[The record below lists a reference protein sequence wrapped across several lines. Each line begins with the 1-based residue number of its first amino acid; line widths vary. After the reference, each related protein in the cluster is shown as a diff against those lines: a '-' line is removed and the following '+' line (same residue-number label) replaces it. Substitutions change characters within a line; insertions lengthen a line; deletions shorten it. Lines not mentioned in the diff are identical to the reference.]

1 MTTSASSREPLTDG
15 DLDRLDELLEA
26 LNPDGA
32 MLLEELDG
40 FFSALVAGPV
50 PGDPEQHLDEVLG
63 LDEGTQPAF
72 DGDAQR
78 AELLALLE
86 RHWRSIDEAL
96 GDGEGFAPILMHDD
110 QGRPGGNLWAIGFL
124 RGISLAPDAWEA
136 VEDDPEMAPLLEPFE
151 TLAEELDLE
160 TGETVNPVDPDERQ
174 GLIDAMAEAAFAFH
188 EYFAAV
194 RTAPSRP
201 APRGPRGRH

>member
-1 MTTSASSREPLTDG
+1 MTTSASAHGPLTDN

-26 LNPDGA
+26 LNPNGA

-50 PGDPEQHLDEVLG
+50 PGAPGQHLDELLG
-63 LDEGTQPAF
+63 LDEGAQPAF

-86 RHWRSIDEAL
+86 RHWQSIDEAL
-96 GDGEGFAPILMHDD
+96 TQGEGFAPILMHDD
-110 QGRPGGNLWAIGFL
+110 EGRPGGNLWAIGFL
-124 RGISLAPDAWEA
+124 RGISLAADAWEP
-136 VEDDPEMAPLLEPFE
+136 VEDDPEMASLLEPFE

-160 TGETVNPVDPDERQ
+160 TGETVNPVEQDERRE
-174 GLIDAMAEAAFAFH
+174 LIDAMAEAAFAFH
-188 EYFAAV
+188 EYFAAA
-194 RTAPSRP
+194 RNAPSQP
-201 APRGPRGRH
+201 APQRRH